1 MAQKFP
7 LFLAEFDESLCTING
22 QEDMRHH
29 DQSKG
34 IQKDFIEKVKSL
46 SATLTDMGNPFLEDS
61 NYLLRL
67 DNRDILGKDAETSV
81 RKVEELDHSQYDDF
95 VTKRSDQP
103 RKPLQDPVT
112 KNKLPLYR
120 IISVR
125 GHSTAKLKVASLQ
138 NDCFLFS
145 RLFLAC
151 QARDGNLDA
160 FFQQENQS
168 CPPSLSQHGRLPSCK
183 KSDLLEY
190 GESRVPSPPTDVVI
204 LDGAAIVN
212 MIRQANAK
220 TFNEYALNA
229 FLPYIKRQLE
239 SASRVDL
246 VWDEYRKESLEGHTR
261 EMRGKGSRRRLGS
274 NVALPGNWQQF
285 LRNEENKAELFGFLK
300 SMQHKSKQRSKS
312 LQPMAKM
319 SYLSFPEI

>member
-7 LFLAEFDESLCTING
+7 LFLAEFDASLCTINQQG
-22 QEDMRHH
+22 DMHHH

-34 IQKDFIEKVKSL
+34 IQKDFLENVKSL
-46 SATLTDMGNPFLEDS
+46 TPTITDMGNLFLEDS

-67 DNRDILGKDAETSV
+67 ENRDILGEDALTSV
-81 RKVEELDHSQYDDF
+81 RKAEELGQSQYDDF
-95 VTKRSDQP
+95 VAERLDQP

-125 GHSTAKLKVASLQ
+125 GHSTAKMKVASLQ

-160 FFQQENQS
+160 FFQHENQP
-168 CPPSLSQHGRLPSCK
+168 CPPSLSQHGKLRSCK

-190 GESRVPSPPTDVVI
+190 GESRVASPPTDIII
-204 LDGAAIVN
+204 LDGAVIVN
-212 MIRQANAK
+212 MIRPANAK

-229 FLPYIKRQLE
+229 FLPYIK
-239 SASRVDL
+239 
-246 VWDEYRKESLEGHTR
+246 
-261 EMRGKGSRRRLGS
+261 
-274 NVALPGNWQQF
+274 
-285 LRNEENKAELFGFLK
+285 
-300 SMQHKSKQRSKS
+300 
-312 LQPMAKM
+312 
-319 SYLSFPEI
+319 